1 MVEPNEIHQVEFLMD
16 ATMLRTWTSTMS
28 CRWWDL
34 FTTKPILL
42 NLINAD
48 LYDLY
53 ILFRNAVQCAQLHSQ
68 FIFDQIPQVGYTED
82 AWIVR
87 NSWGTGWDSRFLFL
101 SIGWDSKPPFWG
113 VQGEIPN
120 HYHHHYHD
128 VRWGE
133 DGYITIWFLGGAGW
147 DSWSLSWCQ
156 MGRRGIHPPGAG
168 RRLWDGHKTP
178 RWHRMCQRTWQWCRI
193 LLLMMVILMIGLVA
207 IMMIMMM
214 VMMMMKMFLIQYWE
228 SALTPGSTC
237 VRPVRRAL
245 WHLIPAGGKSGL
257 DDTIY
262 TIWYSIYDIYDM
274 QCCLPLTFNINS
286 FVVPYMVKICSA
298 YHMIDKF
305 DCNIFVLNI
314 WS

>member
-53 ILFRNAVQCAQLHSQ
+53 ILFRNAVQCAQLHCQ

-133 DGYITIWFLGGAGW
+133 DGYITIWFLGGTGW

-214 VMMMMKMFLIQYWE
+214 VILSRSSQWLAEAAFGHTLCICVFSPCICILALFSCSVKPYFFTKKFCIPWWIIIDPSMQHCIGCIECLIANL
-228 SALTPGSTC
+228 S
-237 VRPVRRAL
+237 
-245 WHLIPAGGKSGL
+245 
-257 DDTIY
+257 
-262 TIWYSIYDIYDM
+262 
-274 QCCLPLTFNINS
+274 S
-286 FVVPYMVKICSA
+286 FWW
-298 YHMIDKF
+298 KF
-305 DCNIFVLNI
+305 RCRTKRTGYLLKL
-314 WS
+314 